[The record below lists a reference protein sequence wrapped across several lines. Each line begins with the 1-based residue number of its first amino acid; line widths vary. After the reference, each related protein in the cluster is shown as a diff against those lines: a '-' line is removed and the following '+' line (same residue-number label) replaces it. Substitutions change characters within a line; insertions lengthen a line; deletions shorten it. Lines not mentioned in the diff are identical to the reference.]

1 VYNAKFGTYHFL
13 GVYFVSQHLYTVSEI
28 AAQMGKSERWVRQL
42 CIKGKLNAV
51 KHGWA
56 WVILEAWK

>member
-1 VYNAKFGTYHFL
+1 M
-13 GVYFVSQHLYTVSEI
+13 SQHLYTVSEI

-42 CIKGKLNAV
+42 CIKGKLNAI

-56 WVILEAWK
+56 WIILERIGK